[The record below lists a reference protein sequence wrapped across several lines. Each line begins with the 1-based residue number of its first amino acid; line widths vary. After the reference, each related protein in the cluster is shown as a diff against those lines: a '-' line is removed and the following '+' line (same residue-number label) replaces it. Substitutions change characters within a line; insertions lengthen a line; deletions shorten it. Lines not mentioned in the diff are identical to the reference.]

1 MNAGFDRG
9 AGDVGNLVALDHV
22 NLAVPEQRAG
32 MLFYVSAMG
41 FTRDPFLMVDDENM
55 WINVGR
61 QQLHLPAGAPQLL
74 RGAIG
79 IVVPDP
85 AALRARLEAARA
97 KLAGT
102 GFGFAEEGG
111 TLVATCP
118 WGNRLRCH
126 APGPRFPG
134 MTLGIAY
141 VELAVRPGAAAG
153 IARFYREV
161 MGARCVL
168 GEERAVASV
177 SIGANQAL
185 VFRETRTPLPAYD
198 GHHVAIYVADFSGPH
213 RFLKQ
218 HDLVTEESNEHQ
230 YRFQDIFDIDT
241 GSKLTELQHEVR
253 SLRHPMFGR
262 ELANRNPAQ
271 SNRNYLRGADRLEC

>member
-9 AGDVGNLVALDHV
+9 AEDVGNLVALDHV

-79 IVVPDP
+79 IVVPDL
-85 AALRARLEAARA
+85 AAPRARLDAARA
-97 KLAGT
+97 KLPGT
-102 GFGFAEEGG
+102 AFGAAEEAG

-134 MTLGIAY
+134 MTLGIA
-141 VELAVRPGAAAG
+141 
-153 IARFYREV
+153 
-161 MGARCVL
+161 
-168 GEERAVASV
+168 
-177 SIGANQAL
+177 
-185 VFRETRTPLPAYD
+185 
-198 GHHVAIYVADFSGPH
+198 
-213 RFLKQ
+213 
-218 HDLVTEESNEHQ
+218 
-230 YRFQDIFDIDT
+230 
-241 GSKLTELQHEVR
+241 
-253 SLRHPMFGR
+253 
-262 ELANRNPAQ
+262 
-271 SNRNYLRGADRLEC
+271 

>member
-9 AGDVGNLVALDHV
+9 AEDVGNLVALDHV

-79 IVVPDP
+79 IVVPDL
-85 AALRARLEAARA
+85 AAPRARLDAARA
-97 KLAGT
+97 KLPGT
-102 GFGFAEEGG
+102 AFGAAEEAG

-168 GEERAVASV
+168 DEERAVASV

-185 VFRETRTPLPAYD
+185 VFRETRAPLPAYD

-218 HDLVTEESNEHQ
+218 HDLVTEESDEHQ

-241 GSKLTELQHEVR
+241 GAKLTELQHEVR

-262 ELANRNPAQ
+262 ELVNRNPAQ
-271 SNRNYLRGADRLEC
+271 SNRNYLRGADRFEC

>member
-9 AGDVGNLVALDHV
+9 AEDVGNLVALEHV
-22 NLAVPEQRAG
+22 NLAVPERRAG
-32 MLFYVSAMG
+32 TLFYVSAMG

-55 WINVGR
+55 WVNVGR
-61 QQLHLPAGAPQLL
+61 QQFHLPTGAPQLL

-85 AALRARLEAARA
+85 AALRTRLEAARA

-102 GFGFAEEGG
+102 GFGFAEEAGA
-111 TLVATCP
+111 LVVTCP

-161 MGARCVL
+161 MGARCGL
-168 GEERAVASV
+168 SEEHAVASV
-177 SIGANQAL
+177 AVGANQAL
-185 VFRETRTPLPAYD
+185 VFRETRTPPPAYD
-198 GHHVAIYVADFSGPH
+198 GHHIAIYVTDFSGPH

-218 HDLVTEESNEHQ
+218 HDLVTEESGEHQ
-230 YRFQDIFDIDT
+230 YRFQDIFDLDT
-241 GSKLTELQHEVR
+241 GTKLTELEHEVR

-262 ELANRNPAQ
+262 ELVNRNPAQ
-271 SNRNYLRGADRLEC
+271 SNRNYLRGADRFEC